1 MTITRIGTNERMSQA
16 VINGDTIYLSG
27 QVAIE
32 ASGESVTQQTQNI
45 LNRIETLLEESGSNK
60 ENLQS
65 WHRYQVFDSWRVSFL
80 MPVLSNQFDKLNS
93 GGYILVNINRK
104 GIDALILENKITIK
118 ISIIY

>member
-1 MTITRIGTNERMSQA
+1 MTITRISTNERMSQA

-60 ENLQS
+60 ENLLTAMI
-65 WHRYQVFDSWRVSFL
+65 WLANMNDFNEMNEVWDSWVPYGNAPTRACVESRL
-80 MPVLSNQFDKLNS
+80 ASSNFALEIS
-93 GGYILVNINRK
+93 VTAVRIL
-104 GIDALILENKITIK
+104 
-118 ISIIY
+118 